1 MSDDLTL
8 RVNGVDVSGWT
19 QTRVTRGIERCPSDF
34 EFEMTERYPNEPN
47 AFIVQEGDSCQVLLG
62 TDVVVTGFVD
72 RVNPSIDASS
82 HSIHISGRGKCADL
96 VDCSGE
102 WAAGQISGSSV
113 LAIAQK
119 LCLPY
124 GIFSDGRATSP
135 ITVST
140 DVADVGPVI
149 PQFSLNLGETPFSI
163 IERICRYSALLAY
176 EEADGNLFLTRV
188 GSVEAASGLVQGK
201 NVQRASIMKSM
212 DQRYSEVYGYIQS
225 VDTFHDVGGIG
236 NLQHIAID
244 PNVARHRRMVVI
256 AESGDSG
263 FEILRRR
270 TLWEVA
276 RRFGRSYPLSVTVDS
291 WRDGAGTLWTPNTLV
306 PVSLPAL
313 KIPDGKWI
321 LSEVSYN
328 RSAAGGTTADLM
340 LMPPSAFLPQP
351 VTFQPGF
358 LDVKG
363 VAPQ

>member
-1 MSDDLTL
+1 MTDDLSL
-8 RVNGVDVSGWT
+8 LVNGALVSGWT
-19 QTRVTRGIERCPSDF
+19 QSRVTRGVERCPSDF
-34 EFEMTERYPNEPN
+34 DFEMTERYPNEPN

-62 TDVVVTGFVD
+62 SDVVITGYVD
-72 RVNPSIDASS
+72 RVTPSIDAGS
-82 HSIHISGRGKCADL
+82 HSIHVSGRGKCADL
-96 VDCSGE
+96 VDCAAE
-102 WAAGQISGSSV
+102 WPGGQISGSSV

-124 GIFSDGRATSP
+124 GVFSDGRVASP

-149 PQFSLNLGETPFSI
+149 PLLSLILGETPFSI

-188 GSVEAASGLVQGK
+188 GAIEAASGLVQGK

-225 VDTFHDVGGIG
+225 VDTFHDVGDLG
-236 NLQHIAID
+236 NLQHIAVD

-321 LSEVSYN
+321 VSEVSYN
-328 RSAAGGTTADLM
+328 QSPAGGTTADLV
-340 LMPPSAFLPQP
+340 LMPPDAFLPQP
-351 VTFQPGF
+351 VTLLPAF
-358 LDVKG
+358 LDVKP
-363 VAPQ
+363 VPRQ